1 MKINLDG
8 QVALVTGA
16 GRGIG
21 QGIARMLGANGARVI
36 CADRDIKT
44 ATESAAKISRAS
56 PLLMDITNAEQ
67 VEAGVAQIEKEC
79 GRLDILVNNAGIGTA
94 GEFRVNVDQFS
105 ISEWERIL
113 NVDLTGTFLVSRF
126 SSQVM
131 IRRKYGRIINIASV
145 MGVVPARLQCAY
157 TAAKA
162 GVVHLSKTMAIEL
175 APSNILVNCIGP
187 GTMENVYV
195 EGSVLNSARDRILSH
210 VPLGRPGTF
219 EDIAHAVTF
228 FAAPENS
235 YITGQTLCVDGG
247 WTAGGFFRDF

>member
-21 QGIARMLGANGARVI
+21 EGIARMLAANGAQVVY
-36 CADRDIKT
+36 ADRDIST
-44 ATESAAKISRAS
+44 AKASAAKSPRAI
-56 PLLMDITNAEQ
+56 PMLIDITDAAQ
-67 VEAGVAQIEKEC
+67 VEAGIARIEKEC
-79 GRLDILVNNAGIGTA
+79 GRLDILVNNAGIGIA

-105 ISEWERIL
+105 ISEWERVL
-113 NVDLTGTFLVSRF
+113 KVDLTGTFLVSRF
-126 SSQVM
+126 AAQVM
-131 IRRKYGRIINIASV
+131 IKRKYGRIINIASTL
-145 MGVVPARLQCAY
+145 GVVPARLQCAY

-175 APSNILVNCIGP
+175 APQNILVNCIGP

-195 EGSVLNSARDRILSH
+195 AGSCLNDARDRILSH
-210 VPLGRPGTF
+210 VPMGRPGTF

-235 YITGQTLCVDGG
+235 YVTGQTLCVDGG